1 MGIPEDRPAGGRA
14 DQAHAGDCQEHL
26 DRRHVGDAAGDFAL
40 EAPQHMA
47 TSSFRVRKAADIRAH
62 YQVTDPLAFLHV
74 NLLDNRSE
82 FIAPLRVQVTQEG
95 ENFVI
100 EVSGAIAIANT
111 IAYLSELIDPIGIF
125 LGLTGQNLMHQSLRY
140 LLLGEGEIGLIVYA
154 IVVRYWEWIGKGPRR
169 PVLYIMG
176 T

>member
-1 MGIPEDRPAGGRA
+1 
-14 DQAHAGDCQEHL
+14 
-26 DRRHVGDAAGDFAL
+26 
-40 EAPQHMA
+40 MA

-74 NLLDNRSE
+74 SLLDNRSE